1 MNGRKSSSCVYL
13 LRALKCLREKKID
26 KCVFTYA
33 SEKKERALTRAY
45 KCVSSVFFPL
55 RTNFRSEREKRKKRT
70 KTIFFF
76 SFAGC
81 ASFFFLGSLCFVT
94 SSSSFWLLSLPQWI
108 SSKAHSGGN
117 EGSHAGGIGL
127 FPMEIAFLN
136 LEENIN
142 SIRLPK
148 ILQPCERGKTT
159 YTRPVTI
166 VGAVTHSKQILAQ

>member
-1 MNGRKSSSCVYL
+1 MSSRKKNRQVCFHICKREKRKSIDS
-13 LRALKCLREKKID
+13 RIQMCL
-26 KCVFTYA
+26 F
-33 SEKKERALTRAY
+33 S
-45 KCVSSVFFPL
+45 FFPL

-94 SSSSFWLLSLPQWI
+94 SSSSSFWLLSLPQWI

-159 YTRPVTI
+159 HTRPVTI